1 MFGSERLTGALLDW
15 LTHRVHILEMN
26 GESYR
31 LKRSREDVTEVERH
45 LDGPSGQVDRWPR
58 PRMNKILKLV
68 MESRRAGVPDNQAA
82 LHAFYAK
89 SGKIMTP
96 ISIPDSDRRA
106 QFATWLTNEGIHI
119 PVGNK
124 QTDTYHDITVML
136 PVNRMETLLGQYDD
150 IQLRAETVL
159 GMYLPLNRSWWTQEA
174 RDFENFLIDA
184 ALGNITP
191 SSIRDDLDRR
201 NR

>member
-1 MFGSERLTGALLDW
+1 MGVIQRA
-15 LTHRVHILEMN
+15 
-26 GESYR
+26 
-31 LKRSREDVTEVERH
+31 DVTEVERH

-58 PRMNKILKLV
+58 PRMNKTLKLV

-89 SGKIMTP
+89 SGKIITP

-106 QFATWLTNEGIHI
+106 QVATWLTNEGIHI

-174 RDFENFLIDA
+174 RDFENFFIDA

>member
-1 MFGSERLTGALLDW
+1 
-15 LTHRVHILEMN
+15 
-26 GESYR
+26 
-31 LKRSREDVTEVERH
+31 
-45 LDGPSGQVDRWPR
+45 
-58 PRMNKILKLV
+58 MNKTLKLV